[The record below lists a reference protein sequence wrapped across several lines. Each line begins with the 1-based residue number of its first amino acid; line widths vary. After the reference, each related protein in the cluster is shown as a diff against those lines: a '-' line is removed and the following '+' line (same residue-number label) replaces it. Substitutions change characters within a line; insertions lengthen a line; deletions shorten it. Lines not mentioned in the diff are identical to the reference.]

1 MVEFVKDNIKNN
13 LQEYKRIMSQYL
25 FIFIKLQYSFDSID
39 EREELIE

>member
-25 FIFIKLQYSFDSID
+25 FIFIKL
-39 EREELIE
+39 